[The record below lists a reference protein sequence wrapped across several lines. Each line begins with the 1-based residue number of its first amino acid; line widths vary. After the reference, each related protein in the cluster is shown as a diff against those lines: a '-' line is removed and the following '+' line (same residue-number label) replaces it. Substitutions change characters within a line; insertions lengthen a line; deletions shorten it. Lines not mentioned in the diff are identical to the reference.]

1 MNTDF
6 VIFNHH
12 SLPFQSAQLAQD
24 AVPEFLQLCLRAGRL
39 GLKTI
44 LLDEDQDPSWF
55 RMPLAPNYC
64 WQDWHDQI
72 SAKGG
77 FREQISAF
85 RSIATRQP
93 LMTMEDLEHAVLF
106 DVKEI
111 KLQTSYS
118 TLRAAAW
125 HDSGLISFP
134 TGLPWNVTPIRVEVS
149 KLDQTNS
156 IITDGK
162 DVINLF
168 SIASLAT
175 IEQDLVNARN
185 LLIKSGKDLW
195 EQRKQLFSNLH
206 FCGQAPDQIKSWT
219 HHPSCFEQVRESL
232 HILNIFSERWLAGEI
247 SDYTHDTLRD
257 LGLTHRVSGESE
269 SCFRDH
275 KRRRQRTFYLNTT
288 GESVY
293 FENHIKLSLGF
304 RIHFYCNLT
313 DRTIHIGYIG
323 PHLV

>member
-12 SLPFQSAQLAQD
+12 SLPFQSIKLAQD
-24 AVPEFLQLCLRAGRL
+24 AVPEFLKLCLQAGHL

-55 RMPLAPNYC
+55 RMPLAPNYY
-64 WQDWHDQI
+64 WQDWHAQI
-72 SAKGG
+72 STQGG

-93 LMTMEDLEHAVLF
+93 LMTIEDLENAELF
-106 DVKEI
+106 EVKEI
-111 KLQTSYS
+111 NLQTSYS

-125 HDSGLISFP
+125 YDSGLISFP
-134 TGLPWNVTPIRVEVS
+134 TGRPWNATPIRIEVS
-149 KLDQTNS
+149 KLDQTDS
-156 IITDGK
+156 IITNEK

-168 SIASLAT
+168 SMASLAT
-175 IEQDLVNARN
+175 IEQDLVDARN
-185 LLIKSGKDLW
+185 SLIKSGKDLW
-195 EQRKQLFSNLH
+195 KQREQLFPNLH

-219 HHPSCFEQVRESL
+219 HRPSCFDQVCESFR
-232 HILNIFSERWLAGEI
+232 ILDLFSKRWLAGEI

-257 LGLTHRVSGESE
+257 LGLPHRVSGESE
-269 SCFRDH
+269 SCSSDR
-275 KRRRQRTFYLNTT
+275 KRRQQRTFYLNTT
-288 GESVY
+288 GAPAY
-293 FENHIKLSLGF
+293 FENHIKVSFGF
-304 RIHFYCNLT
+304 RIHFYCNST
-313 DRTIHIGYIG
+313 DRTVHIGYIG